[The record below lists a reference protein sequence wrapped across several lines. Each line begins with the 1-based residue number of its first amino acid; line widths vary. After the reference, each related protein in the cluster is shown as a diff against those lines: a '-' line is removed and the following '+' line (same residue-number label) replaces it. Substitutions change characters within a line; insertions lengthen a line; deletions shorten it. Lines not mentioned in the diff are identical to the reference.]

1 MSFILSIECH
11 GKATEYF
18 QVASTESA
26 LDLKKRYCAKHSL
39 ALDKVAVYSG
49 QTPMKDTDT
58 LTMFATIT
66 MKVEEGMRPEA
77 AVSVVSHGHGLTA
90 RLKPWSE
97 GSGKP
102 KGCLRIF

>member
-11 GKATEYF
+11 GKPTEYF

-39 ALDKVAVYSG
+39 PLDKVVAYSG
-49 QTPMKDTDT
+49 QTLMKDTDT

-66 MKVEEGMRPEA
+66 MKVEEGA
-77 AVSVVSHGHGLTA
+77 AVSVVGHGHGITA

-102 KGCLRIF
+102 KGFLGIF